1 MWNNPSLSIRHQ
13 RDEACYI
20 HTMEG
25 FITVKL
31 NVEALYVSIKKQN
44 WGEKSYSRK
53 TYLIRY
59 LCVKGRNEKI
69 HRAINLPSDIK
80 WVKVVNHTQY
90 NRKMRKGRGGQ
101 RKELLFSAC
110 CIFSPNRNLLSISK
124 CWTDKSFF
132 GKKRKKKENLV
143 REIKTFFP
151 PPPLQGVWMDF
162 CKMHTGW

>member
-80 WVKVVNHTQY
+80 
-90 NRKMRKGRGGQ
+90 
-101 RKELLFSAC
+101 
-110 CIFSPNRNLLSISK
+110 
-124 CWTDKSFF
+124 
-132 GKKRKKKENLV
+132 
-143 REIKTFFP
+143 
-151 PPPLQGVWMDF
+151 
-162 CKMHTGW
+162 